1 MESSSQRTSSTTSR
15 RVRKSGPAPAPWRTD
30 QWLPPLLQ
38 TPGDDPPPS
47 IFSPPRP
54 RQLLWASRPRPGM
67 RPKPTTWTSRRASA
81 TRWIASAIVTVGVVV
96 IVVAFVSSRNSDES
110 RPTTTVQAGTAEA
123 PTSARVVPSS
133 NDIPYAALPPVA
145 STPAVPALEPSHD
158 VVMPSFQR
166 GATSHGTNAGATPAV
181 KISPPATTRVREAS
195 STPSPASVTGAEAPA
210 PGPATR
216 PRPSTTIV
224 HDLPF

>member
-1 MESSSQRTSSTTSR
+1 LGVAPSPGHASEADDVDFSARKRTLR
-15 RVRKSGPAPAPWRTD
+15 
-30 QWLPPLLQ
+30 
-38 TPGDDPPPS
+38 
-47 IFSPPRP
+47 
-54 RQLLWASRPRPGM
+54 
-67 RPKPTTWTSRRASA
+67 

-96 IVVAFVSSRNSDES
+96 IVLAFVSSRSSDES

-123 PTSARVVPSS
+123 PTSAPVVPSS

-166 GATSHGTNAGATPAV
+166 GAPSHGTNAGATPAV

-195 STPSPASVTGAEAPA
+195 ASPSPAGVTGAEAPA

-216 PRPSTTIV
+216 PKPSTTIV